1 MVATGASAI
10 PGLLSAVLILGGVL
24 SGVFTVTESAAV
36 GAIHVLVTVFFYRS
50 LPFSAF
56 WESVTRTIR
65 TTAMVMV
72 LVGTATAFAYFQALY
87 WVPAHILQI
96 LTAISDNPTIILLRI
111 NLALLVLG
119 MFMDMAALSIG
130 HRRCS
135 KIRTQEPRFRFL
147 GPARTARPVLALL
160 GDR

>member
-10 PGLLSAVLILGGVL
+10 PGLLTAVLIIGGVL

-36 GAIHVLVTVFFYRS
+36 GAIHALLVTVFFYRS

-87 WVPAHILQI
+87 RVPAHILQI

-119 MFMDMAALSIG
+119 MFMDMVALSIG

-135 KIRTQEPRFRFL
+135 EIRTQEPRFRRL
-147 GPARTARPVLALL
+147 T
-160 GDR
+160 